1 MQRPI
6 VFMDIQIG
14 ETPAGRIKF
23 ELFSDIV
30 PKYACISLSHRAI
43 NPLFQDRQELSP
55 TLYRRIQVRTYV
67 LFRLLLTSRCTVK
80 SQFETTRL

>member
-1 MQRPI
+1 
-6 VFMDIQIG
+6 MDIQIG

-30 PKYACISLSHRAI
+30 PKYACIFLSHHAI
-43 NPLFQDRQELSP
+43 NPLLQDRRELSP
-55 TLYRRIQVRTYV
+55 ALYRRIQVCMYV
-67 LFRLLLTSRCTVK
+67 SFTLFLTSICTVK